1 MNFVRIR
8 VDNRAYSVRVVYNTF
23 VRAWNLVE
31 GPNAGDM
38 LSGRH
43 ERDLVGTKYTY
54 SMEIEPDP
62 RYQTDYDA
70 LVDALS
76 APVPSHVVTVPN
88 GQGTLTYTAMIESGS
103 DVYRGQLG
111 GQRRWGGMTVTFKAI
126 SVNREATA

>member
-1 MNFVRIR
+1 MNTLNLGLDGRVYRVRI
-8 VDNRAYSVRVVYNTF
+8 VYNSL

-43 ERDLVGTKYTY
+43 ERDLVGTKYDY

-76 APVPSHVVTVPN
+76 KPVASHTVTVPN
-88 GQGTLTYTAMIESGS
+88 GQSTLTYDAMIQSGS
-103 DVYRGQLG
+103 DTYRGQLA
-111 GQRRWGGMTVTFKAI
+111 GQRRWGGLTVVFKAI
-126 SVNREATA
+126 SINREAT

>member
-1 MNFVRIR
+1 MTLM
-8 VDNRAYSVRVVYNTF
+8 VDNVNYRVRVVYNTF
-23 VRAWNLVE
+23 VRAWNLIE

-43 ERDLVGTKYTY
+43 ERDLVGTKYSY

-62 RYQTDYDA
+62 RYQSDYDA

-76 APVPSHVVTVPN
+76 APVPSHIITVPN
-88 GQGTLTYTAMIESGS
+88 GQSTLTYQAMIESGS

-111 GQRRWGGMTVTFKAI
+111 GQRRWGGLTVTFKAI